1 MSYQSLKKLKK
12 QVKELIEDIDGVG
25 GIGLAW
31 DELGEPILRIDID
44 DNITRSLVEK
54 RLSILDL
61 KINSKNEIDFSGFDS
76 NSLET
81 DLPYS
86 IEGTEINID
95 NVVGHIIQTVMYSN
109 KNILF
114 RKTRQIDVD

>member
-1 MSYQSLKKLKK
+1 MSYQSLRELKQLVKK
-12 QVKELIEDIDGVG
+12 LIEDIDGVG

-61 KINSKNEIDFSGFDS
+61 KINSKNEIDFSGLDS
-76 NSLET
+76 NSPETPLE
-81 DLPYS
+81 YS
-86 IEGTEINID
+86 IEGTQINIV
-95 NVVGHIIQTVMYSN
+95 NVVGNAVQTGGSSG
-109 KNILF
+109 KNIQF
-114 RKTRQIDVD
+114 